1 MDNILNFETKASLN
15 GKLWELL
22 QKAHNEADPT
32 DKNMNPHWRDTVK
45 EAMQLAD
52 TLEYDFVYD
61 LLYEIA
67 RLTGTGVSL
76 RSNAQNLIRV
86 VKREVKEKGRELK

>member
-1 MDNILNFETKASLN
+1 MLNFETKASLN
-15 GKLWELL
+15 HKLWELL

-32 DKNMNPHWRDTVK
+32 DKNMNPNWRSTVK
-45 EAMQLAD
+45 EAMNIAEA
-52 TLEYDFVYD
+52 LEYDFVFD

-86 VKREVKEKGRELK
+86 VKREVKELGR